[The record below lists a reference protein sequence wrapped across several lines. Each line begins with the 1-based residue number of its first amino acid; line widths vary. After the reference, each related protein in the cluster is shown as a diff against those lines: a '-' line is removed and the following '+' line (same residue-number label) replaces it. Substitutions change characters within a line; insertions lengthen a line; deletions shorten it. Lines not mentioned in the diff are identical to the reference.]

1 MGPQHGG
8 FYTKLIFRV
17 KLKIQFFYI
26 SEKGYVPFIKVF
38 CSCGTAQ
45 VAQFGMSAFFTV
57 LEGNVDIFGIVHAY
71 TATVMVGDGVVHHH
85 KGMGMES
92 RAENSSRITSV
103 AMRNIPQYLL

>member
-1 MGPQHGG
+1 MVG
-8 FYTKLIFRV
+8 FTRNSFFRV

-38 CSCGTAQ
+38 CPGGTAQ
-45 VAQFGMSAFFTV
+45 VAQFGMSAFFAV
-57 LEGNVDIFGIVHAY
+57 LEGDVDIFGIVHAY

-85 KGMGMES
+85 KGGWGMES